1 MADSQNNDQSDAS
14 SSRRKSRSRSD
25 GRLGNGWIGVDLD
38 GTLAQ
43 WETGHSSKHIG
54 PPVQSM
60 LDRVKRWITMGIEV
74 RIFTARASVESHIP
88 PVEEWLKTHGLEGLK
103 VTNVKDYRMLQ
114 LWDDRAIQV
123 IPNTGELFKNS
134 VWVDERKR
142 ILDNKEAAEA
152 AEAGDDTTSDD
163 QAKPA

>member
-1 MADSQNNDQSDAS
+1 MPDSETTDS
-14 SSRRKSRSRSD
+14 SSPSEPRRRSKRSG
-25 GRLGNGWIGVDLD
+25 GRLGSGWIGVDLD

-43 WETGHSSKHIG
+43 WQAGHESHHIG
-54 PPVQSM
+54 PPVQAM

-134 VWVDERKR
+134 NWVDERKR
-142 ILDNKEAAEA
+142 ILDVDDPEAKA
-152 AEAGDDTTSDD
+152 
-163 QAKPA
+163 

>member
-1 MADSQNNDQSDAS
+1 
-14 SSRRKSRSRSD
+14 
-25 GRLGNGWIGVDLD
+25 
-38 GTLAQ
+38 
-43 WETGHSSKHIG
+43 
-54 PPVQSM
+54 
-60 LDRVKRWITMGIEV
+60 MGIEV

-134 VWVDERKR
+134 NWVDERKR
-142 ILDNKEAAEA
+142 ILDVDDPEAKA
-152 AEAGDDTTSDD
+152 
-163 QAKPA
+163 

>member
-1 MADSQNNDQSDAS
+1 MPDSQDTDNS
-14 SSRRKSRSRSD
+14 SAPNEKRRKSRSDS
-25 GRLGNGWIGVDLD
+25 RLGNGWIGVDLD

-43 WETGHSSKHIG
+43 WQAGHDSRHIG
-54 PPVQSM
+54 PPVEAM
-60 LDRVKRWITMGIEV
+60 LARVKRWVSMGIEV

-88 PVEEWLKTHGLEGLK
+88 PVQEWLKEHGLEGLQ

-134 VWVDERKR
+134 KWVDERKR
-142 ILDNKEAAEA
+142 LLDSDGNAATE
-152 AEAGDDTTSDD
+152 
-163 QAKPA
+163 QAS

>member
-1 MADSQNNDQSDAS
+1 MADAEENDKPDESAP
-14 SSRRKSRSRSD
+14 RRKSRSRSD
-25 GRLGNGWIGVDLD
+25 GRLGSGWIGVDLD

-43 WETGHSSKHIG
+43 WQSGHSSQHIG
-54 PPVQSM
+54 PPIQSM

-74 RIFTARASVESHIP
+74 RIFTARASVDAHIP

-134 VWVDERKR
+134 SWIDERKR
-142 ILDNKEAAEA
+142 ILDRDDEAA
-152 AEAGDDTTSDD
+152 
-163 QAKPA
+163 Q